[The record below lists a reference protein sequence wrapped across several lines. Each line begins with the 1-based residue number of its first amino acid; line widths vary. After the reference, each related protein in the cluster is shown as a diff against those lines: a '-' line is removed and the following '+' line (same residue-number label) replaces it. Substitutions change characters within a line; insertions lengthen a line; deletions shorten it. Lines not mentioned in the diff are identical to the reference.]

1 MWNIFCRFTAV
12 LVLPFKF
19 QTTLYTWK
27 KLYIFTYLFHLIG
40 NSINKLN
47 DFQLISLALFHAT
60 FKFRFTICLCYT
72 FCLKPSNLHNGNGVC
87 NEVIPRFQNQC
98 IYIVLKWFDE
108 WIVFLYYLVT
118 LCLTYIFH
126 YQYLGGNRAPNIFI
140 CCWFIW
146 CADTMHYHNNM
157 ILIFSFSPQKYK

>member
-1 MWNIFCRFTAV
+1 MWWNNPIFSK
-12 LVLPFKF
+12 P
-19 QTTLYTWK
+19 
-27 KLYIFTYLFHLIG
+27 IYLF
-40 NSINKLN
+40 S
-47 DFQLISLALFHAT
+47 S
-60 FKFRFTICLCYT
+60 
-72 FCLKPSNLHNGNGVC
+72 
-87 NEVIPRFQNQC
+87 
-98 IYIVLKWFDE
+98 FDK

-157 ILIFSFSPQKYK
+157 IRIFFFLSKIQIILNCIIQFWMAKKCIITIFFTLKYFNEWLMLFRFTIYLVGKGTQQFL